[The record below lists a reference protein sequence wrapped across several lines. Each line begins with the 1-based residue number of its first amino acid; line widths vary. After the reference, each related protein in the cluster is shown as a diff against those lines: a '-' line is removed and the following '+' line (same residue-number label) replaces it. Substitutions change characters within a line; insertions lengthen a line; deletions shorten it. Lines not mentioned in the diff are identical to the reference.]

1 MSADWH
7 IEIIEVI
14 TESGETISGTPDSEV
29 FQEAD
34 EIFYS
39 VETPDGEKHYR
50 YIYGPYDSEDDVR
63 SAITDEIDYY
73 ESLVT

>member
-1 MSADWH
+1 MHDGFH

-14 TESGETISGTPDSEV
+14 TEDGETISGTPSSDI

-39 VETPDGEKHYR
+39 VEGPDGEKHYR

-63 SAITDEIDYY
+63 SAIDDEIDHY
-73 ESLVT
+73 EELIG

>member
-1 MSADWH
+1 MSSDWI
-7 IEIIEVI
+7 IEIIEVT
-14 TESGETISGTPDSEV
+14 TEDGEVISGTPDSEV

-39 VETPDGEKHYR
+39 VETPDGGKHYR

-63 SAITDEIDYY
+63 AAIVDEIDYY
-73 ESLVT
+73 ESIVG